1 MFLLDEIYRVPE
13 LTWIGTCNELNAAYA
28 ADGYT
33 RIKGHPAALLTTY
46 GVGELSA
53 MNGVA
58 GAYAEQAGMIHLVG
72 MTSRPRTFSSR
83 TKYGPQLTRD
93 RAKAQAPSPSHHGTG
108 DGSRDLYRPK

>member
-1 MFLLDEIYRVPE
+1 MTLLDKIYEVPE
-13 LTWIGTCNELNAAYA
+13 LTWLGTCNELNGAYA

-72 MTSRPRTFSSR
+72 MTSRPSKFA
-83 TKYGPQLTRD
+83 QLRD
-93 RAKAQAPSPSHHGTG
+93 RCVCVESDEEKFKRHDP
-108 DGSRDLYRPK
+108 

>member
-1 MFLLDEIYRVPE
+1 MTLLDEIYKVPE
-13 LTWIGTCNELNAAYA
+13 LTWLGTCNELNGAYA
-28 ADGYT
+28 ADGYA

-72 MTSRPRTFSSR
+72 MTSRPRRFSD
-83 TKYGPQLTRD
+83 YQLSHP
-93 RAKAQAPSPSHHGTG
+93 KADQA
-108 DGSRDLYRPK
+108 